1 MSKKPVV
8 AIPCNV
14 IDYDGMPAHAI
25 REGYATVLAEVV
37 GAVPL
42 LIPALGRNFNFNDVA
57 DIIDGI
63 LLTGAPAHV
72 QPCRYGADQVFG
84 DEELDLK
91 RDATVFPIIEQ
102 ALALD
107 KPFIA
112 ICRGFQELNVA
123 MGGTLH
129 QRVHELPG
137 KLDHRSNKKLPTTRE
152 RFEYRAH
159 KVTAQKGGMFEKMG
173 LTGDFAVNS
182 LHQQGI
188 DRLGKGLFV
197 EAISED
203 GIIEAISVPG
213 KKFALATQ
221 YHPEADYNFCKE
233 SVRIFEAYRD
243 ALHAAKDSCGMAK
256 TACAVK

>member
-1 MSKKPVV
+1 MSRKPVV

-25 REGYATVLAEVV
+25 REGYASVLAEVA

-42 LIPALGRNFNFNDVA
+42 LIPALGKDFDFNDIA
-57 DIIDGI
+57 DIVDGV

-72 QPCRYGADQVFG
+72 QPCRYGAEQVFG

-137 KLDHRSNKKLPTTRE
+137 KRDHRSNKSLPSMSD
-152 RFEYRAH
+152 RFTHRSH
-159 KVTAQKGGMFEKMG
+159 KITAQKGGIFEKIG
-173 LTGDFAVNS
+173 LTGEFEVNS

-188 DRLGKGLFV
+188 DKLGKDLFV

-203 GIIEAISVPG
+203 GLIEAISVPG
-213 KKFALATQ
+213 KKFALALQ
-221 YHPEADYNFCKE
+221 YHPEADYTISRE
-233 SVRIFEAYRD
+233 SLRIFEAFRD
-243 ALHAAKDSCGMAK
+243 VLHAEKGSCGVAK
-256 TACAVK
+256 AACAVK